1 MEIKQPSDRVKMVPV
16 SSTEEVEQMC
26 DQIIGILIDK
36 VIEKVVAQECNI
48 CLEEIHQEHQTTL
61 PCQHKFHKDCLKTW
75 MRIKSNC
82 PLCRLRLDYR
92 YFALKGILV
101 KDTAEYSSDEST
113 ISSAREETS
122 SEDESAED
130 SSTSENSSDESTWD
144 SSDFLSI

>member
-1 MEIKQPSDRVKMVPV
+1 MENCHHVLLNAHVRYGGLLWQP
-16 SSTEEVEQMC
+16 
-26 DQIIGILIDK
+26 
-36 VIEKVVAQECNI
+36 A
-48 CLEEIHQEHQTTL
+48 HQEHQTTL

-130 SSTSENSSDESTWD
+130 SSTSENSSDEISSDDESGED
-144 SSDFLSI
+144 SSTSEDSWRRKKLNM

>member
-1 MEIKQPSDRVKMVPV
+1 MEIKQPPERVKMVAV
-16 SSTEEVEQMC
+16 SSTEVEQMC

-48 CLEEIHQEHQTTL
+48 CLEEIHQEHQSTL

-113 ISSAREETS
+113 NSAREETS
-122 SEDESAED
+122 SEDAED
-130 SSTSENSSDESTWD
+130 SSTSEYSSDQSTGEG
-144 SSDFLSI
+144 SYIFL